1 MIIDYT
7 NDIDKASTNRKDA
20 TPPTPPPT
28 NNNET
33 GHQQFINLLAQY
45 VRTIILQYDNTTG
58 KFFFPH
64 THVNTAVPQ
73 AHRPTGPQAHR
84 RERPRNGRVQNRKQA
99 TAEKKKVGDHNR
111 GILLYYLPNTP
122 RTHTVVYPPVT
133 PTLRN
138 SSLQTST
145 RSFLNRSN
153 SWYKLAPDN
162 LYFLSQIA

>member
-1 MIIDYT
+1 MTLTRQVRTEKTPHHPRHHQQTTTKQATNNSLICWRNTSVPSYYSMII
-7 NDIDKASTNRKDA
+7 R
-20 TPPTPPPT
+20 
-28 NNNET
+28 
-33 GHQQFINLLAQY
+33 LA
-45 VRTIILQYDNTTG
+45 NSSS
-58 KFFFPH
+58 H
-64 THVNTAVPQ
+64 THTSILLS
-73 AHRPTGPQAHR
+73 HRPTGHR